1 MREVGD
7 MNSFFRTMQRWSVV
21 AIAGAMASTPASSQP
36 AEDFYRGRTI
46 QMIIGAGIGG
56 GYDLYARMLART
68 LTKHIPGNPSI
79 VVQNMPAAGGLQ
91 AAAYIHSVAPKD
103 GTVIAALARGAPLAP
118 LLMDVR
124 FDGRQFTWLGSV
136 AEDVSVCMT
145 SEKSKI
151 RQWDDMLAHE
161 FSLGGATSDLSNFAL
176 LIKNVFGAKA
186 RLVRG
191 YKGTND
197 ISIAMERGE
206 VDGLCGIST
215 STIRTAF
222 AQKIRDKQVFVIVQ
236 TALRKDP
243 DWKHTPLLYDFA
255 RTDEQ
260 RAILRLI
267 LGSQLTGRPY
277 AAPAGIPEDRA
288 AVLISAFTRSM
299 TDPEFVQ
306 ATGKV
311 NLHISPVNA
320 AEMTAMVADGYATS
334 TDTIEKAKAAI
345 AN

>member
-1 MREVGD
+1 MWRSAENALGVRD
-7 MNSFFRTMQRWSVV
+7 MNCTFRAMQCWSAVM
-21 AIAGAMASTPASSQP
+21 IACAMGSTAASSQSV
-36 AEDFYRGRTI
+36 EDFYRGRTI

-68 LTKHIPGNPSI
+68 LGKHIPGNPNI
-79 VVQNMPAAGGLQ
+79 VVQNMPAAGGFQ
-91 AAAYIHSVAPKD
+91 AATYIHSVAPKD
-103 GTVIAALARGAPLAP
+103 GTVIAGLARGVPLAP

-124 FDGRQFTWLGSV
+124 YDGREFTWLGSV

-145 SEKSKI
+145 SDKSKI
-151 RQWDDMLAHE
+151 RQWGDMLVHE
-161 FSLGGATSDLSNFAL
+161 FSLGGATSDLNNFAL
-176 LIKNVFGAKA
+176 LIKNIFGAKA

-206 VDGLCGIST
+206 VDGVCGIST

-222 AQKIRDKQVFVIVQ
+222 QQKLRDKQVFVIVQ

-255 RTDEQ
+255 KTDEQ
-260 RAILRLI
+260 RAIMRLI

-277 AAPAGIPEDRA
+277 AAPSGIPEDRKGA
-288 AVLISAFTRSM
+288 LISAFTKSM
-299 TDPEFVQ
+299 TDPEFGR
-306 ATGKV
+306 ATQQGQ
-311 NLHISPVNA
+311 SSQSRPVRRRP
-320 AEMTAMVADGYATS
+320 
-334 TDTIEKAKAAI
+334 K
-345 AN
+345 